1 MLQSMLHVLGCITE
15 QHDLRLVVL
24 AAVLCLFACVTAMS
38 MIARG
43 RAVARFAR
51 TSWLVAAGVV
61 AGCGI
66 WGLHFVAMLAYRP
79 GLPVAYDAPLT
90 GLSIII
96 AASLCAVGFRVCLTT
111 AGGAVGG
118 AISGSAISAMHYVG
132 MAAVRMPAHAHW
144 NPAYVTASLLIG
156 ILATA
161 LALHI
166 AVRRNDLRGYAL
178 AAALFAIGIVG
189 MHFTAMSA
197 VVYWPDPAVTV
208 TGAVIEPD
216 IVAIAV
222 TASVVLIMALGMIGA
237 LIDSHLAGR
246 ATQEAARLRAH
257 VEELEATKARLEST
271 SSTLREALA
280 SADAASQAKSKFLA
294 SMSHELRTPLNAVI
308 GFSEMLDMEPFGP
321 LGHVRYRE
329 YARDI
334 HASGAHLLQ
343 LINDILDI
351 SRVASGEVALSED
364 NIDVSVLIDQ
374 MRHMMAD
381 QAHKAGVQLGTRIS
395 PELPHLRGDSRRV
408 TQVLL
413 NLVSNAIKFTPSG
426 GNVTV
431 LAAQTDGG
439 MTITVKDTGIGMK
452 AEDIPEAFE
461 RFRQI
466 DNRLSRKYDG
476 AGLGL
481 PLARD
486 LVELHGGRLT
496 LESTPN
502 MGTTATVFFPGSR
515 LVSLCAANGPRD
527 VRLSASPRTRRSNA
541 FAAH

>member
-1 MLQSMLHVLGCITE
+1 
-15 QHDLRLVVL
+15 
-24 AAVLCLFACVTAMS
+24 MS

-43 RAVARFAR
+43 RAVTDRAR
-51 TSWLVAAGVV
+51 TGWLLAAGVV

-90 GLSIII
+90 AFSIVI
-96 AASLCAVGFRVCLTT
+96 AASLCAVGFRVCLSA

-118 AISGSAISAMHYVG
+118 AITGSAISAMHYVG

-144 NPAYVTASLLIG
+144 DPAYVTASLLIG

-161 LALHI
+161 LALHV
-166 AVRRNDLRGYAL
+166 AMRRSDVRGYTI
-178 AAALFAIGIVG
+178 AATLFAIGIIG

-197 VVYWPDPAVTV
+197 VVYWPDPTVRV

-216 IVAIAV
+216 VLAIAV

-237 LIDSHLAGR
+237 LIDNHLAGR
-246 ATQEAARLRAH
+246 ATEEAARLRTH
-257 VEELEATKARLEST
+257 IEELESTKATLECT
-271 SSTLREALA
+271 SSSLRTALA
-280 SADAASQAKSKFLA
+280 TADAANQAKSQFLT

-308 GFSEMLDMEPFGP
+308 GFSEMLEMETFGA
-321 LGHVRYRE
+321 LGHARYRE
-329 YARDI
+329 YAHDI
-334 HASGAHLLQ
+334 HASGTHLLQ

-351 SRVASGEVALSED
+351 SRVAAGEVSLRD
-364 NIDVSVLIDQ
+364 DDVDLPALIDQ
-374 MRHMMAD
+374 MVHMMAD
-381 QAHKAGVQLGTRIS
+381 QARKAGVNLNTRIS
-395 PELPHLRGDSRRV
+395 PELPRLRGDGRRLQ
-408 TQVLL
+408 QVLL
-413 NLVSNAIKFTPSG
+413 NLVSNAIKFTPAG

-431 LAAQTDGG
+431 GAEAADAG
-439 MTITVKDTGIGMK
+439 MILVVKDTGIGMK
-452 AEDIPEAFE
+452 PEQIPLAFE

-466 DNRLSRKYDG
+466 DNTFSRKYDG

-502 MGTTATVFFPGSR
+502 AGTTATVSFPASR
-515 LVSLCAANGPRD
+515 L
-527 VRLSASPRTRRSNA
+527 ASPPDANTSRELWLSTSPHTPRKA
-541 FAAH
+541 TVAA